1 MATDKLY
8 SILLFTAVPVGN
20 TQTLPHGLVLRNVPV
35 TPDFVELQYQDTF
48 EFVSADAVNL
58 TIRNT
63 ANPGGNCEAWVT
75 AIHPSFR
82 LLGLQPDDGL
92 MSQGLVP
99 RPFCPGSPNVP
110 AAGAG
115 GTYVVVFRPGG
126 VAGENVVVTWA
137 DALARLALLQGQR
150 ILQFDDSV
158 VTPIV
163 IPVGGPY
170 DMTGVTWS
178 TVPDRIVEV
187 RIPEGASF
195 THLRSFLD
203 RIHVRF
209 TGTTPPIADFGQAPP
224 QIDTVTIDGFA
235 ELSSSGAGPLM
246 DVGANAQFLLGD
258 QAGLFFVGH
267 AVVNISA
274 AVTVAFILE
283 GEEATVAADTIS
295 GIVGST
301 VDLIWANSAL
311 LVSTSQTTFLGTLT
325 PINTSRTFNF
335 PSDILVINTALGT
348 DAPTQLVLVD
358 PTGGAF
364 TVTLPS
370 AGPSLR
376 GQTIR
381 LKNVAVSVN
390 NVTLA
395 ADLGDN
401 IDGNP
406 SVVLSGDHFHF
417 AVTSDGVNTWY
428 VTG

>member
-1 MATDKLY
+1 
-8 SILLFTAVPVGN
+8 
-20 TQTLPHGLVLRNVPV
+20 
-35 TPDFVELQYQDTF
+35 
-48 EFVSADAVNL
+48 
-58 TIRNT
+58 
-63 ANPGGNCEAWVT
+63 
-75 AIHPSFR
+75 
-82 LLGLQPDDGL
+82 
-92 MSQGLVP
+92 
-99 RPFCPGSPNVP
+99 
-110 AAGAG
+110 
-115 GTYVVVFRPGG
+115 VVVFRPGG

-150 ILQFDDSV
+150 VLQFDDSAV
-158 VTPIV
+158 SPIV

-187 RIPEGASF
+187 RIPEGVTF
-195 THLRSFLD
+195 TQLRAFTD

-209 TGTTPPIADFGQAPP
+209 TGATPPIADFGQAPP
-224 QIDTVTIDGFA
+224 QVDTVTIDNLA
-235 ELSSSGAGPLM
+235 QLSSSGTGPLM
-246 DVGANAQFLLGD
+246 DIGANAQFLIGN

-274 AVTVAFILE
+274 AVTVSIFLE
-283 GEEATVAADTIS
+283 GEEATVAGDTIS

-301 VDLIWANSAL
+301 LDLIWANSAL
-311 LVSTSQTTFLGTLT
+311 LVSTTQTTFLGTLT
-325 PINTSRTFNF
+325 PVNTSRTFNF
-335 PSDILVINTALGT
+335 PSDILVVNTALGT
-348 DAPTQLVLVD
+348 DAPTLLVLVD
-358 PTGGAF
+358 PTGGGF

-381 LKNVAVSVN
+381 LKNVTASVN

-395 ADLGDN
+395 ADIGDN

>member
-1 MATDKLY
+1 
-8 SILLFTAVPVGN
+8 
-20 TQTLPHGLVLRNVPV
+20 
-35 TPDFVELQYQDTF
+35 
-48 EFVSADAVNL
+48 
-58 TIRNT
+58 
-63 ANPGGNCEAWVT
+63 
-75 AIHPSFR
+75 
-82 LLGLQPDDGL
+82 
-92 MSQGLVP
+92 
-99 RPFCPGSPNVP
+99 
-110 AAGAG
+110 
-115 GTYVVVFRPGG
+115 VVVFRPGG

-235 ELSSSGAGPLM
+235 ELSSSGAGALM
-246 DVGANAQFLLGD
+246 DVGANAQFLIGD

-283 GEEATVAADTIS
+283 GEEATVTADTIS

-335 PSDILVINTALGT
+335 PSDI
-348 DAPTQLVLVD
+348 LVD